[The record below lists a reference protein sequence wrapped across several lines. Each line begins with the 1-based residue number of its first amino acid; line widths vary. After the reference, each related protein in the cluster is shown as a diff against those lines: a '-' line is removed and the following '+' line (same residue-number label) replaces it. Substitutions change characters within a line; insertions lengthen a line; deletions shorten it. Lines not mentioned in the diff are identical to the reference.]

1 MQTNPGGFLTFLICI
16 VITMFTMVKF
26 DHLTSKYN
34 PNMSSYLQDIE
45 PGTRLN
51 LKEKGFRF
59 AFTIE
64 DYYEPKQL
72 KKSPAYVKWLIRF
85 WGKKGGVP
93 FERNLKMH
101 MCTDEDYA
109 EFYPISEA
117 SDSNLE
123 EIRNDPER
131 GFYCPDWNAEDDY
144 EIYGQEIDDDYKRLE
159 VIFMPC
165 N

>member
-1 MQTNPGGFLTFLICI
+1 
-16 VITMFTMVKF
+16 
-26 DHLTSKYN
+26 
-34 PNMSSYLQDIE
+34 
-45 PGTRLN
+45 
-51 LKEKGFRF
+51 
-59 AFTIE
+59 
-64 DYYEPKQL
+64 
-72 KKSPAYVKWLIRF
+72 
-85 WGKKGGVP
+85 
-93 FERNLKMH
+93 MH

-109 EFYPISEA
+109 EFYPISEV
-117 SDSNLE
+117 SDTNLK